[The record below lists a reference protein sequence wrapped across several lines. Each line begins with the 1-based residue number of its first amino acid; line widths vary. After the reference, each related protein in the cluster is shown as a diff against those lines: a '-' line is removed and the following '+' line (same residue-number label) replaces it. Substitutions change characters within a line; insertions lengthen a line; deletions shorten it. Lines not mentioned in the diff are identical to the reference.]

1 MQRLKIYFSLL
12 LIICANL
19 VLAQNSENR
28 PTIQAIRVSVAPEID
43 GILDEET
50 WQSAKVATGF
60 RQESPDFDTP
70 PKFNTEVH
78 IIYDDKA
85 IYIGAMMYD
94 THPDSIKKELAVR
107 DSDGKNA
114 DYFFIGLD
122 TYHNKQDAYVFGVSA
137 SGIQVDQR
145 IADITYDAVW
155 GSAVKITNNGWV
167 AELKI
172 PYSAIRFPAL
182 KTQEWG
188 LQIIRTIRRNR
199 EEDQWSLEPR
209 DTDNTLNYWGTLTG
223 LNDINPPLRLS
234 ILPYISAG
242 IQHNSSP
249 VAKNDAYSYNY
260 NGGMDLKWGLNESF
274 TLDMILLPDFSQV
287 QSDEIEKNLS
297 PFELVY
303 DENRP
308 FFNEGTDLFQKGDLF
323 YSRRIGHVPINYA
336 SAYDSLRDGEHMV
349 TNPYSSKLLNAVKL
363 SGRTS
368 SGLGIGVFNAL
379 TGNTY
384 AVCEDSLKNQR
395 EILTDPLSN
404 YNILVIDQNLPNNS
418 SVYII
423 NTNVTRPNGWKQ
435 SNVGGGGFKL
445 SEKSNTYQLKFDLS
459 LSSIKAPEYI
469 SENSSKYSK
478 PGLFYNVEFQ
488 KTKGKFRF
496 SLYQLAMDN
505 KYNRNDLGVN
515 MTNDWVD
522 RGITLGYNIFQP
534 FGIFR
539 YLYQSVNFF
548 REEKITTSENIN
560 SVITYRFNTTLKNY
574 LSLWGSL
581 SYSPFDRYDYYEPR
595 LPGRFWI
602 NPGYYSGSLSF
613 SSDYRKLFALDGDIE
628 ISKDFEETVWSYY
641 NVKPIFRL
649 SDKFKL
655 TPEMTFQ
662 FGKDDKGYVNSIF
675 DTTQSFKP
683 LVIFGNRDIQ
693 TITNS
698 ISGEY
703 MFNNKISLSLWVR
716 HYWQKGEYN
725 RYLLLTNEGNLI
737 PNPYYTGTHDYNYNS
752 FNIDLVFGWEFSP
765 GSLINV
771 VWKNAIQNEDN
782 QYLINY
788 FKNFDRMISSPQ
800 INNISL
806 KVLYYLDY
814 QMLKRTN
821 RRP

>member
-1 MQRLKIYFSLL
+1 MQRLKLLLSLL
-12 LIICANL
+12 ILICAKGL
-19 VLAQNSENR
+19 YAQIIVDR
-28 PTIQAIRVSVAPEID
+28 PTIEAVRVSETPEID
-43 GILDEET
+43 GILDEEV
-50 WQSAKVATGF
+50 WQNANIATGF
-60 RQESPDFDTP
+60 RQESPDFNTS
-70 PKFNTEVH
+70 PKFNTEVR
-78 IIYDDKA
+78 IIYNDKA
-85 IYIGAMMYD
+85 IYVGAMMYD
-94 THPDSIKKELAVR
+94 SHPDSIKKELAVR

-114 DYFFIGLD
+114 DYFYIGFD
-122 TYHNKQDAYVFGVSA
+122 TYNNKQDAYVFGVSA
-137 SGIQVDQR
+137 SGIQIDNR
-145 IADITYDAVW
+145 IADETYDAVW
-155 GSAVKITNNGWV
+155 GSAVKITDNGWV
-167 AELKI
+167 AELRI

-188 LQIIRTIRRNR
+188 LQIIRSIRRNR

-223 LNDINPPLRLS
+223 LNDIDPPLRLS
-234 ILPYISAG
+234 VLPYISAG

-249 VAKNDAYSYNY
+249 VANNDAYSYNY

-308 FFNEGTDLFQKGDLF
+308 FFNEGIDLFQKGDLF
-323 YSRRIGHVPINYA
+323 YSRRIGHVPINYYNV
-336 SAYDSLRDGEHMV
+336 YDSLRTGEHMV
-349 TNPYSSKLLNAVKL
+349 TNPYSSKLLNAIKL

-368 SGLGIGVFNAL
+368 SGLGVGVFNAL

-384 AVCEDSLKNQR
+384 AVCEDSLNNRR

-404 YNILVIDQNLPNNS
+404 YNILVIDQNLANNS
-418 SVYII
+418 SVYLI

-445 SEKSNTYQLKFDLS
+445 SEKSNTYQIKFDLS
-459 LSSIKAPEYI
+459 LSSIKAPE
-469 SENSSKYSK
+469 SFPENSTKYSK
-478 PGLFYNVEFQ
+478 PGLFYNIELQ

-515 MTNDWVD
+515 MTNDWID
-522 RGITLGYNIFQP
+522 RGLTLGYNVFQP

-539 YLYQSVNFF
+539 YLYQSINFF
-548 REEKITTSENIN
+548 REEKITTNENIN
-560 SVITYRFNTTLKNY
+560 SVITYRVNTTLKNY
-574 LSLWGSL
+574 LSLWGNI

-595 LPGRFWI
+595 IPGRYWI
-602 NPGYYSGSLSF
+602 NPGYYSGSFSF
-613 SSDYRKLFALDGDIE
+613 SSDYRKLIAMDGDIE
-628 ISKDFEETVWSYY
+628 ISKDLQETIWSFYRLQ
-641 NVKPIFRL
+641 PIFRF
-649 SDKFKL
+649 SDKFKMS
-655 TPEMTFQ
+655 PETRLQ
-662 FGKDDKGYVNSIF
+662 FGKDDKGFATSF
-675 DTTQSFKP
+675 MDTTISSNPQ
-683 LVIFGNRDIQ
+683 VIFGNRDIQ

-703 MFNNKISLSLWVR
+703 MFNNKISLSLWIR

-725 RYLLLTNEGNLI
+725 DFLLLSETGHLS
-737 PNPYYTGTHDYNYNS
+737 PASYYNGTHDYNYNS
-752 FNIDLVFGWEFSP
+752 FNVDLVFGWEFSP
-765 GSLINV
+765 GSLLNI

-782 QYLINY
+782 EYKINY
-788 FKNFDRMISSPQ
+788 FKNFDRMINSPQ
-800 INNISL
+800 INNLSL

-814 QMLKRTN
+814 QMLKK
-821 RRP
+821 